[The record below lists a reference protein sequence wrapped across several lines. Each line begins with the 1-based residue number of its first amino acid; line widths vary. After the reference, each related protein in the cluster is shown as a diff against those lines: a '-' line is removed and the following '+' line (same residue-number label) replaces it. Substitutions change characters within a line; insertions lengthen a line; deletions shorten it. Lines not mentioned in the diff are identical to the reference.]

1 MSQERIM
8 LAKSFLVLWSLCGL
22 CVHEDT
28 WSLSLQIESLG
39 CHMVDEE
46 LGVYAA
52 YSVLLGRWKN
62 YT

>member
-1 MSQERIM
+1 M

-22 CVHEDT
+22 CMHEDT

-52 YSVLLGRWKN
+52 YSVLLGRWKS